1 MYLSATNNKLDYRQ
15 MKGYGESN
23 HETLAPFHN
32 MIPPI
37 IITNKQNYNHSFIHT
52 YQINQPMT
60 VSIQSRPFYIELFVP
75 E

>member
-1 MYLSATNNKLDYRQ
+1 MYLSATNNKHDYRQ

-37 IITNKQNYNHSFIHT
+37 IITNKQKLLQSFFHSYISNKPT
-52 YQINQPMT
+52 ND
-60 VSIQSRPFYIELFVP
+60 IELFVP
-75 E
+75 N